1 MIEKDLKVL
10 EESLNKKA
18 AILEKLHELGDK
30 QSELLTDPSMSM
42 EDFDKYMD
50 EQDVLVGRL
59 VELDEGFDAL
69 YESLKESMPDDKI
82 PYMQQITR
90 IQELVGKLMSQTELL
105 SKKEAANKEKL
116 TEYFN
121 RERKTFGVGRRSSK
135 AALDYYKSMSG
146 SNVTPSYFM
155 DQKQ

>member
-69 YESLKESMPDDKI
+69 YESLKESMPDNKT

-121 RERKTFGVGRRSSK
+121 RERKNYGAGRRSSK
-135 AALDYYKSMSG
+135 AALDYYKNMSG
-146 SNVTPSYFM
+146 SNVIPSYFM